1 MLNISNVLIKLNCT
15 ILFTYFSNLSGR
27 WPNGWAPLLGRG
39 VRSSN
44 LHCLIPT
51 EFSIIILS
59 TMLVMEIRHSNIT
72 LLHLGSNLLF
82 GSI

>member
-1 MLNISNVLIKLNCT
+1 
-15 ILFTYFSNLSGR
+15 
-27 WPNGWAPLLGRG
+27 
-39 VRSSN
+39 
-44 LHCLIPT
+44 LIPT